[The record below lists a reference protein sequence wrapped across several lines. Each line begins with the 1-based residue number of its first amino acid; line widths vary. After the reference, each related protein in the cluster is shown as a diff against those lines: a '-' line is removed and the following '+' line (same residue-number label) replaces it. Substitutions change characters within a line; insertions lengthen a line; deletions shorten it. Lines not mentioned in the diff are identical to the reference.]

1 MLNKHVK
8 QVIKDISEFDLI
20 FFNTPL
26 IPFRSMFLSLL
37 FGGALLKKDF
47 IIDLYLVISRLR
59 LSHLSKQLK
68 ENTDVTD
75 VKNELNRKT

>member
-1 MLNKHVK
+1 
-8 QVIKDISEFDLI
+8 
-20 FFNTPL
+20 
-26 IPFRSMFLSLL
+26 MFLSLL

-68 ENTDVTD
+68 ENTT
-75 VKNELNRKT
+75 KLT